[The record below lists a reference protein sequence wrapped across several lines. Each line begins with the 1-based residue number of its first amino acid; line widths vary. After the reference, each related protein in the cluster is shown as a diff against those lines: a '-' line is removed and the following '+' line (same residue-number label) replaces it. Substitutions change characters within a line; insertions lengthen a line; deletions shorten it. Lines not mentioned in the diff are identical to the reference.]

1 MADTILVTPEE
12 LKNTAETFRG
22 IGAEA
27 RNLTEQM
34 KSLVDGLSSIF
45 EGEEA
50 TAFNEKFHGLDDDME
65 MMHNNVTT
73 QVNHLNEIADVFIQT
88 QNGIRDDVSGLK
100 TQTSVS
106 QGQTSGVTGS
116 F

>member
-12 LKNTAETFRG
+12 LKNTAEEFRG

-50 TAFNEKFHGLDDDME
+50 TAFNKQFHGLDDDME
-65 MMHNNVTT
+65 AMHNNVTT
-73 QVNHLNEIADVFIQT
+73 QVNHLNEIATLFEKA
-88 QNGIRDDVSGLK
+88 QNGIRDEVSGLK
-100 TQTSVS
+100 TQTTGP
-106 QGQTSGVTGS
+106 QGP